1 MEQKTVA
8 QAIHAALVA
17 IANCNQTANDEWR
30 VRWQDYIARISRE
43 CLPSGA
49 GIDNG
54 TRVLG
59 LTSESRG
66 FELVLDYH
74 HMNDTGYYTGWTEY
88 RAYIR
93 PAFNGLEITLSGRN
107 VNDCKE
113 YLHQTLHESLSAAL
127 PAHIQP

>member
-30 VRWQDYIARISRE
+30 VRWQEYITRISRE

-54 TRVLG
+54 TRVLE
-59 LTSESRG
+59 LTSDKRG
-66 FELVLDYH
+66 FVLVFDYH
-74 HMNDTGYYTGWTEY
+74 HMNDTGYYTGWAEF
-88 RAYIR
+88 RAYVH
-93 PAFNGLEITLSGRN
+93 PTFSGLEITLSGRN

-113 YLHQTLHESLSAAL
+113 YLHQTLHEALSAEL
-127 PAHIQP
+127 PATIVP